1 MSEGKIRKT
10 YKGVFKGKR
19 IVENRISAHAARLI
33 ANCIIA
39 YNSIILNA
47 VYEKM
52 VAEGVAQEIIDEFTR
67 VSPIAWTHTLF
78 TGRYSFKKSNGD
90 IDVAAMARI
99 LEEHLKR
106 HFWND
111 N

>member
-1 MSEGKIRKT
+1 MQGDIRKT
-10 YKGVFKGKR
+10 YRGLFKGKR
-19 IVENRISAHAARLI
+19 IVENRVSAHAARLI

-39 YNSIILNA
+39 YNSTILNA
-47 VYEKM
+47 IYEKL
-52 VAEGVAQEIIDEFTR
+52 VAEGVEQEIIDEFTR
-67 VSPIAWTHTLF
+67 ISPIAWSHTLF

-99 LEEHLKR
+99 LEEHLKQN
-106 HFWND
+106 FWND

>member
-1 MSEGKIRKT
+1 MQGFIRKI
-10 YKGVFKGKR
+10 YNGIFKGKK
-19 IVENRISAHAARLI
+19 VVDNRISAHAARLI

-52 VAEGVAQEIIDEFTR
+52 VQDGVAQEMIDEFAR
-67 VSPIAWTHTLF
+67 ISPIAWIHILF

-90 IDVAAMARI
+90 INIAEMAKW
-99 LEEHLKR
+99 LEMHLKQR
-106 HFWND
+106 LWKAG
-111 N
+111 